1 MLYDELVSLIDSK
14 NKIYK
19 ELNDS
24 IYSAKTEEECKQAS
38 TVKSTLFMFTLRNY
52 TISYGVG
59 SQS

>member
-24 IYSAKTEEECKQAS
+24 IYSAKTDEEYKQAS
-38 TVKSTLFMFTLRNY
+38 IRKKHFIHMT
-52 TISYGVG
+52 SYGVG
-59 SQS
+59 YRS